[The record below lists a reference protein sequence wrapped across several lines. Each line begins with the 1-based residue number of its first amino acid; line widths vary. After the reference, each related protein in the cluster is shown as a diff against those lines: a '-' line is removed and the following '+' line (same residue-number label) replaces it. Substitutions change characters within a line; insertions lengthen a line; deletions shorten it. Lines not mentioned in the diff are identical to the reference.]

1 VSGAHF
7 KASVCSHAT
16 TGEETVREPVDFGA
30 GEGASVIEEV
40 TRAAARGPLGTEILS
55 GAPVVLRYA
64 DVESLARDP
73 RLAGVGLTVFDL
85 MGVTD
90 GPLRDWY
97 GGLMFTN
104 EGDVHHRLR
113 ALVARA
119 FTPKAVEAIRST
131 AAELA
136 TTCLEPI
143 ATGGEGDLVEANAWL
158 AMRVMCRLLG
168 VPDADVAVF
177 GRWADAL
184 SVTFSYMEPH
194 QIAEATSAITDLL
207 EYVRELAEQRRVRP
221 GPDLI
226 TALLHAETEDDRL
239 TRDELVSMVTNLLV
253 GGHDTTTSQIGCSLL
268 ALLSEPE
275 QTDHVR
281 TRRDLVPSAI
291 AETIRL
297 QPSIPAMPRT
307 VVAPIA
313 VAGEEIPAGS
323 MVFLCTAAANREP
336 SVWKNADR
344 FEASR
349 FADPS
354 TPRLLTFGAGPH
366 YCLGAALARLT
377 IEECVGA
384 MLDLPRPARLVEDP
398 ARIPWR
404 TVLGRSP
411 TRLLVT
417 MR

>member
-1 VSGAHF
+1 
-7 KASVCSHAT
+7 
-16 TGEETVREPVDFGA
+16 VREPVNFGA
-30 GEGASVIEEV
+30 NEGASLIEAV
-40 TRAAARGPLGTEILS
+40 TRAAAQGPLATEILS
-55 GAPVVLRYA
+55 GAPIVLRYA

-85 MGVTD
+85 MGVTE

-97 GGLMFTN
+97 GALMFTN
-104 EGDVHHRLR
+104 DGDVHHRLR
-113 ALVARA
+113 GLVARA
-119 FTPKAVEAIRST
+119 FTPKAVEAIRNT
-131 AAELA
+131 TAELA
-136 TTCLEPI
+136 TSCLEPI
-143 ATGGEGDLVEANAWL
+143 ATSGGGDLVETNAWL

-177 GRWADAL
+177 GSWADAL
-184 SVTFSYMEPH
+184 SVTFSFMEPS
-194 QIAEATSAITDLL
+194 QIDEATSAITELL
-207 EYVRELAEQRRVRP
+207 EYVGELVEQRRVHP

-239 TRDELVSMVTNLLV
+239 TRPELVSMVTNLLV

-268 ALLSEPE
+268 TLLSEPE
-275 QTDHVR
+275 QSDHLR
-281 TRRDLVPSAI
+281 ARRDLVPSAV

-297 QPSIPAMPRT
+297 QPSIAAMPRT
-307 VVAPIA
+307 VVAPIT
-313 VAGEEIPAGS
+313 VAGEEISAGS
-323 MVFLCTAAANREP
+323 MMFLCTAAANREP

-344 FEASR
+344 FEMAR

-377 IEECVGA
+377 IEECVRA
-384 MLDLPRPARLVEDP
+384 MLDLNRSPRLVEDP
-398 ARIPWR
+398 ALIPWR

-411 TRLLVT
+411 ARLNVT
-417 MR
+417 MS

>member
-1 VSGAHF
+1 M
-7 KASVCSHAT
+7 
-16 TGEETVREPVDFGA
+16 REQVDFGA
-30 GEGASVIEEV
+30 EGGASVIEAV
-40 TRAAARGPLGTEILS
+40 TTAAAQGPLATEILS
-55 GAPVVLRYA
+55 SAPIILRYA

-85 MGVTD
+85 MGLD
-90 GPLRDWY
+90 EGPLRDWY

-104 EGDVHHRLR
+104 EGEVHHRLR

-136 TTCLEPI
+136 AGCLVPMT
-143 ATGGEGDLVEANAWL
+143 AAGGGDLVEANAWL

-177 GRWADAL
+177 GKWADAL
-184 SVTFSYMEPH
+184 SVTFSYMEPD
-194 QIAEATSAITDLL
+194 QIDDATSAITALL
-207 EYVRELAEQRRVRP
+207 EYVAELAEQRRANP
-221 GPDLI
+221 GPDLM
-226 TALLHAETEDDRL
+226 TALLHAEANDDRL
-239 TRDELVSMVTNLLV
+239 TRAEVVSMVTNLLV

-268 ALLSEPE
+268 TLLSEP
-275 QTDHVR
+275 DHADHLR
-281 TRRDLVPSAI
+281 ARPDLMPSAV

-307 VVAPIA
+307 ALAPIT
-313 VAGEEIPAGS
+313 VAGEDLPAGS

-336 SVWKNADR
+336 SVWKNAEHFESAR
-344 FEASR
+344 FT
-349 FADPS
+349 DPS

-377 IEECVGA
+377 IEECARAV
-384 MLDLPRPARLVEDP
+384 LNLERPPRLIEDP
-398 ARIPWR
+398 ASIPWR

-411 TRLLVT
+411 ARLRVT
-417 MR
+417 MS

>member
-1 VSGAHF
+1 M
-7 KASVCSHAT
+7 
-16 TGEETVREPVDFGA
+16 REQVDFGA
-30 GEGASVIEEV
+30 DDGASVIEAV
-40 TRAAARGPLGTEILS
+40 TRAAAQGPLATEILS
-55 GAPVVLRYA
+55 GAPIVLRYA

-85 MGVTD
+85 MGLTE

-104 EGDVHHRLR
+104 EGDAHHRLR

-119 FTPKAVEAIRST
+119 FTPRAVEAMRAT
-131 AAELA
+131 TAELA
-136 TTCLEPI
+136 ASSLEPL
-143 ATGGEGDLVEANAWL
+143 ATSGGGDLVEANAWL

-168 VPDADVAVF
+168 VPDDDVVIF

-184 SVTFSYMEPH
+184 SVTFSFMEPD
-194 QIAEATSAITDLL
+194 QIDAATSAITELL
-207 EYVRELAEQRRVRP
+207 EYVADLAEERRATP

-226 TALLHAETEDDRL
+226 TGLLHAETDDDRL
-239 TRDELVSMVTNLLV
+239 TRQELVSMVTNLLV

-268 ALLSEPE
+268 ALLNEPE
-275 QTDHVR
+275 QTDHLR
-281 TRRDLVPSAI
+281 ARPDLVPSAVS
-291 AETIRL
+291 ETIRL

-307 VVAPIA
+307 VVAPIT
-313 VAGEEIPAGS
+313 VAEEEIPAGS

-344 FEASR
+344 FESTR
-349 FADPS
+349 FTEPS

-377 IEECVGA
+377 LEECVRA
-384 MLDLPRPARLVEDP
+384 MLDLVRPVRLVEDP
-398 ARIPWR
+398 TLIPWR

-411 TRLLVT
+411 ARLQVT
-417 MR
+417 VG

>member
-1 VSGAHF
+1 M
-7 KASVCSHAT
+7 
-16 TGEETVREPVDFGA
+16 VREPVDFGA
-30 GEGASVIEEV
+30 DDGASVIEAV
-40 TRAAARGPLGTEILS
+40 TRAAARGPLATEILT
-55 GAPVVLRYA
+55 GAPIVLRYA
-64 DVESLARDP
+64 DVESLARDS
-73 RLAGVGLTVFDL
+73 RLAGVGLTAFDL
-85 MGVTD
+85 MGVSK

-136 TTCLEPI
+136 ASCLEPI
-143 ATGGEGDLVEANAWL
+143 ATSGGGDLVEANAWL

-184 SVTFSYMEPH
+184 SVTFSFMEPD
-194 QIAEATSAITDLL
+194 QIDEATSAITDLL
-207 EYVRELAEQRRVRP
+207 EYVSDLTEQRRVNP

-226 TALLHAETEDDRL
+226 TALLHAETENDRL
-239 TRDELVSMVTNLLV
+239 TRQELVSMVTNLLV

-268 ALLSEPE
+268 TLLSEPE
-275 QTDHVR
+275 QAEHLR
-281 TRRDLVPSAI
+281 NRRDLVSSAV

-297 QPSIPAMPRT
+297 QPGIAAMPRT
-307 VVAPIA
+307 VVAPIM
-313 VAGEEIPAGS
+313 VAGEEITAGS
-323 MVFLCTAAANREP
+323 MVFLCSAAANREP

-344 FEASR
+344 FETSR
-349 FADPS
+349 FADPN

-377 IEECVGA
+377 IEECACA
-384 MLDLPRPARLVEDP
+384 MLDLECLPLLVEDP

-411 TRLLVT
+411 ARLQVT
-417 MR
+417 MS